1 RKRAIVGETT
11 SLNEA
16 RRREG
21 GHAEGLLE
29 LRRYGRVG
37 VLVVRLERHAEVEPE
52 HGPLDLWERNAEATA
67 RALPEVEV
75 SDVEARVA
83 QVVKE
88 RRAELHGQNLNRR
101 CSELEIHDGRVRP
114 DERLGPV
121 PAQAIGTAQRNQRIQ
136 VVQIAIEKES

>member
-1 RKRAIVGETT
+1 
-11 SLNEA
+11 
-16 RRREG
+16 
-21 GHAEGLLE
+21 
-29 LRRYGRVG
+29 
-37 VLVVRLERHAEVEPE
+37 PE

-136 VVQIAIEKES
+136 VVQIAIEKESIDDDSPEGEARNSGSDQATARGDRSVRLFRT